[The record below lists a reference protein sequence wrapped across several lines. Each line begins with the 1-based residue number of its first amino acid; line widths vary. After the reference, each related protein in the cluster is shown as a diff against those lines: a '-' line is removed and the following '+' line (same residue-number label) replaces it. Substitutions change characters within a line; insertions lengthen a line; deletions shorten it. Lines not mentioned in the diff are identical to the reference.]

1 MQQTLSISELLKSY
15 KVILYLGLIVIFLMK
30 VMSKHFFYIYTVHT
44 NFHRHHIYT
53 NNIIT
58 KSNGHNQYSTHSY
71 TYNIYNKNDT
81 YNYKHLLLLLEL
93 EILVIRVYKI

>member
-15 KVILYLGLIVIFLMK
+15 KVILYLGSIVIFLMK

-44 NFHRHHIYT
+44 NFHRQHIYT

-58 KSNGHNQYSTHSY
+58 KSNAHNQYSTHSY
-71 TYNIYNKNDT
+71 TY